1 MEYIFTNLPQYVR
14 ITSRSEFSSSVVSSG
29 AVLLFTEDGL
39 TLTGKLPDGTF
50 ISIGGSGSGGTDP
63 VGDATANDILAGK
76 SATVSGGS
84 VISGAIQ
91 TVSATSSGSQI
102 NVPSGY
108 IATAQNFTVSAGG
121 IDVSST
127 TANASDVLSGKVF
140 YNSGGIQTSGT
151 IPTVSA
157 TSSGSQITVPSGFIA
172 SSKTFNV
179 SGVDVS
185 DTTATPNKVL
195 AGYSF
200 YDSSG
205 MRAMGTIPTA
215 YGYNAPTSSGMP
227 VINPDYYIIP
237 AGYHP
242 SSSTFSATLF
252 TTLVNVTAN
261 DVSSGKTF
269 LGSNGH
275 RSTGN
280 AIFIDFSS
288 TTAEATDVLSGKIF
302 FTSGGIMTSG
312 TIPTVSAS
320 LSANVTTVPSGYI
333 SSAQTL
339 TVPLASSA
347 TVSGGIVTIPQGYVS
362 AAYPVSDTNLVASN
376 IASGVSIF
384 GVEGSLNAGSPVD
397 LIQVTSYTAPVPEFT
412 VPEVYSMSGMT
423 SAANPLD
430 PEEPGIDFS
439 VLNGTYTVT
448 SDTASATDQLNR
460 IYKHD
465 SANYYLRHYS
475 DEYDHYWLLGSA
487 ANMDMW
493 DAMLHLNTADPLS
506 AGTQTWYNMNYEAS
520 QSVTAAITSSA
531 TIPAVPMTLFGQ
543 MITSVTESAY
553 DSARGVRTFVP
564 DGPNV
569 SFSAADDTPVVSG
582 LAMVS
587 GGRMLMQLRDSCT
600 QAYGDLVANQVLSGG
615 TQYVSSGYVY
625 YNNSLHAM
633 ELNILSGGLADGNTI
648 VSGSAFVSS
657 GGTASNTTMH
667 SGGVLHV
674 SNGGI
679 ASGTTIYSGWLKASA
694 GGTANDA
701 TINATGILDIYNGGV
716 VNSITV
722 KDGGKLFVYSGGTAN
737 NVTSE
742 TGATVNVYEGGTIT
756 YVEP

>member
-1 MEYIFTNLPQYVR
+1 MEYIFTNLPQY
-14 ITSRSEFSSSVVSSG
+14 IKINSRSEFSSSVVSSG
-29 AVLLFTEDGL
+29 AVLLFTEDGI

-50 ISIGGSGSGGTDP
+50 ITIGGSGSGGTDP
-63 VGDATANDILAGK
+63 VGNATADDILAGK

-84 VISGAIQ
+84 VISGTIP

-108 IATAQNFTVSAGG
+108 ISASQTFTFSSGG
-121 IDVSST
+121 VDVSDT
-127 TANASDVLSGKVF
+127 TAIAADVLSGKVF
-140 YNSGGIQTSGT
+140 YNSGGIQTT
-151 IPTVSA
+151 
-157 TSSGSQITVPSGFIA
+157 
-172 SSKTFNV
+172 
-179 SGVDVS
+179 
-185 DTTATPNKVL
+185 
-195 AGYSF
+195 
-200 YDSSG
+200 
-205 MRAMGTIPTA
+205 
-215 YGYNAPTSSGMP
+215 
-227 VINPDYYIIP
+227 
-237 AGYHP
+237 
-242 SSSTFSATLF
+242 
-252 TTLVNVTAN
+252 
-261 DVSSGKTF
+261 
-269 LGSNGH
+269 
-275 RSTGN
+275 
-280 AIFIDFSS
+280 
-288 TTAEATDVLSGKIF
+288 
-302 FTSGGIMTSG
+302 G

-320 LSANVTTVPSGYI
+320 LSANMVNVPSGYI

-347 TVSGGIVTIPQGYVS
+347 TVSGGIITIPQGYVS

-376 IASGVSIF
+376 IASGVTIF
-384 GVEGSLNAGSPVD
+384 DVEGSLNAGSPVD

-423 SAANPLD
+423 SAANPWD

-448 SDTASATDQLNR
+448 SDTASATNQLNR

-475 DEYDHYWLLGSA
+475 DEYDHCWLLGSA
-487 ANMDMW
+487 ADMGVG
-493 DAMLHLNTADPLS
+493 DAMLSLNTADPLN

-531 TIPAVPMTLFGQ
+531 TIPAVPMVLFGQ

-569 SFSAADDTPVVSG
+569 SFSAADETPVVSG

-600 QAYGDLVANQVLSGG
+600 QTYGDFVANQVLSGG

-625 YNNSLHAM
+625 YNNSIFDG
-633 ELNILSGGLADGNTI
+633 ELRILSGGTAVGNT
-648 VSGSAFVSS
+648 VNNWGSMYV
-657 GGTASNTTMH
+657 N
-667 SGGVLHV
+667 SGGVAISTTLTGTDSYRGKLYV
-674 SNGGI
+674 SNGGT
-679 ASGTTIYSGWLKASA
+679 ATDTTINPGCSMYISA
-694 GGTANDA
+694 GGTANGVTVNSSA
-701 TINATGILDIYNGGV
+701 TLDVHSGIT

-742 TGATVNVYEGGTIT
+742 TGATVNVYEGGVIT
-756 YVEP
+756 YA